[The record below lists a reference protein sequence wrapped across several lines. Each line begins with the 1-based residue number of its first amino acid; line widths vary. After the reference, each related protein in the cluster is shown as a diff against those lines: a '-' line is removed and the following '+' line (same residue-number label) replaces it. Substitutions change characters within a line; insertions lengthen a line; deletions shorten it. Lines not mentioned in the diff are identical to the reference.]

1 MKERIFSLVKSLCL
15 RMEYLLLTKESIL
28 RMESGSISVLPCSS
42 ISASMCL
49 MKSS

>member
-28 RMESGSISVLPCSS
+28 RMESGSISVLPFSS